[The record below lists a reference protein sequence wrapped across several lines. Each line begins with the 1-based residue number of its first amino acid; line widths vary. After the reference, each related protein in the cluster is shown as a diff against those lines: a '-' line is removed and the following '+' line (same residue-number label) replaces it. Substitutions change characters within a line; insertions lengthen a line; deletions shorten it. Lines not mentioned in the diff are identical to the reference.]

1 MRPLSRLWL
10 IQVSGI
16 SAQDYLAR
24 SDKTPVHS
32 IITVSRDSGTLIV
45 GCRRRVLVASSIHF
59 YLKNHHKF
67 LQFHRHHVLTL
78 PTLTCIEHFPD
89 EPTSQHN
96 VLETQRLS
104 HHQSIADRHLDGSA
118 SRNYSRPNN
127 IDCRSLPIRLMLF
140 KSLHCHP
147 DRFPLPSNDVC
158 L

>member
-45 GCRRRVLVASSIHF
+45 GCRRRVLVASSINF

-78 PTLTCIEHFPD
+78 PTLTCIE
-89 EPTSQHN
+89 
-96 VLETQRLS
+96 
-104 HHQSIADRHLDGSA
+104 
-118 SRNYSRPNN
+118 Y
-127 IDCRSLPIRLMLF
+127 
-140 KSLHCHP
+140 
-147 DRFPLPSNDVC
+147 FPLTNPQANTMYSKPKDYLIINGS
-158 L
+158 